1 MKVARPVRRGAD
13 GKVPIQQLV
22 GSLPYMRLWSVSG
35 GSACSAPGKCG
46 GESY

>member
-22 GSLPYMRLWSVSG
+22 GSLPYLRLWSVSG
-35 GSACSAPGKCG
+35 RSPGATPGKCG
-46 GESY
+46 GQSH

>member
-22 GSLPYMRLWSVSG
+22 GSLPYLRLWSVSG
-35 GSACSAPGKCG
+35 GSACSTPGKRG
-46 GESY
+46 GQGD